1 MKTWTVGLVAV
12 LVLVVA
18 VTVPALAGSYS
29 SSGKKAFTLTGQV
42 VSVNGNTL
50 VIKVVKA
57 SKAVQRYE
65 QKGELTV
72 VLAPKATIT
81 MAKKPISVSTL
92 KPNDLVTVVGW
103 YKPAAKPTF
112 EATTI
117 TVSAPR

>member
-1 MKTWTVGLVAV
+1 MKTWMAGSVAV
-12 LVLVVA
+12 LLVVVA
-18 VTVPALAGSYS
+18 VTLPAVAGPYS
-29 SSGKKAFTLTGQV
+29 SSGKQAFTLTGQV

-57 SKAVQRYE
+57 SKALRRYE

-81 MAKKPISVSTL
+81 MAKKPISASML
-92 KPNDLVTVVGW
+92 KPNDRVTVVGW